1 MKGYFSLP
9 AEAAGIKDGWLFTGD
24 LGTYVMPCEVYL
36 LYSLKFSRVKISE
49 DICQAFKFLSL
60 KFLVPHRHLLKLL

>member
-24 LGTYVMPCEVYL
+24 LGM
-36 LYSLKFSRVKISE
+36 
-49 DICQAFKFLSL
+49 
-60 KFLVPHRHLLKLL
+60 